1 MVFSCVLD
9 MGFKSKKSKYEKIF
23 VFTKFRDLTN
33 SCDLIYIDIKNVGC
47 VIIPLEDLL
56 KNKLLKMY
64 YDLSLQLTTRK
75 NLVIEEQC
83 TEYNRSTF
91 KYEKKN
97 GWFIDSA
104 YFVENYY
111 TAAKK
116 IETGRYYCTYNI
128 DPKDLRNKGVSGEKD
143 IAQFFSALNVRYGYT
158 RPKKFNKM
166 FNKMFIDYTNLMLEY
181 NIASIEEELEKLS
194 ASPEDN
200 KNIMVL
206 LELNNKKDMNSDIFR
221 MLYGL
226 VVSKEGQR
234 KYAPP
239 IVT

>member
-1 MVFSCVLD
+1 MCFKS
-9 MGFKSKKSKYEKIF
+9 KSKKSKYEKVF
-23 VFTKFRDLTN
+23 VFTKFR
-33 SCDLIYIDIKNVGC
+33 DLIYIDIKNVGC
-47 VIIPLEDLL
+47 IIIPFEDLL

-75 NLVIEEQC
+75 NLVIEEQR
-83 TEYNRSTF
+83 TEYNLSTF
-91 KYEKKN
+91 KYENKN

-111 TAAKK
+111 TGAKK
-116 IETGRYYCTYNI
+116 IETGRYYCSYNI
-128 DPKDLRNKGVSGEKD
+128 DPKDLRNKGVSVEKD

-166 FNKMFIDYTNLMLEY
+166 FIDYTNLMLEY
-181 NIASIEEELEKLS
+181 NIASIEDELEKLS

-206 LELNNKKDMNSDIFR
+206 LELNNKKDMNPDIFR

-234 KYAPP
+234 KYTPSMLP
-239 IVT
+239 M